1 MEKVRAAQV
10 LRDSRRRRAE
20 RVMER
25 IRTMRK
31 TLLALTMAAAML
43 AGCRNNNPAPSASS
57 ATPASGNAAVTAS
70 ATTLTPEQL
79 GELGASIHKH
89 PTEGTKILSDH
100 GMTEAQFEKAI
111 RQVSSDPAASK
122 RYAAAYK
129 RNT

>member
-1 MEKVRAAQV
+1 
-10 LRDSRRRRAE
+10 
-20 RVMER
+20 
-25 IRTMRK
+25 
-31 TLLALTMAAAML
+31 MAAAML
-43 AGCRNNNPAPSASS
+43 AGCRNDNTTSSTTKPAANP
-57 ATPASGNAAVTAS
+57 TVTAS

-89 PTEGTKILSDH
+89 PADGTKILSDH
-100 GMTEAQFEKAI
+100 GMTEAQFERAI

>member
-1 MEKVRAAQV
+1 M
-10 LRDSRRRRAE
+10 
-20 RVMER
+20 
-25 IRTMRK
+25 RTS
-31 TLLALTMAAAML
+31 LLALAMVTAML
-43 AGCRNNNPAPSASS
+43 AAGCRNNTSTPSTSS

-89 PTEGTKILSDH
+89 PSDGTKILSDH
-100 GMTEAQFEKAI
+100 GMTGEQFERAI

-129 RNT
+129 RNI

>member
-1 MEKVRAAQV
+1 M
-10 LRDSRRRRAE
+10 
-20 RVMER
+20 
-25 IRTMRK
+25 RTS
-31 TLLALTMAAAML
+31 LLALAIGAAML
-43 AGCRNNNPAPSASS
+43 AGCRNNAPTQSTSAP
-57 ATPASGNAAVTAS
+57 TPASGNTAVTAS

-100 GMTEAQFEKAI
+100 GLTEAQFERAI